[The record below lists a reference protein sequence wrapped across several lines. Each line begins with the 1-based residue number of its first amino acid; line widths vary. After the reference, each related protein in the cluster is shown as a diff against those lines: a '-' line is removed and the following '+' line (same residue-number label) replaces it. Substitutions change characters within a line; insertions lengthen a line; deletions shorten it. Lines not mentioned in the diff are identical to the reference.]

1 MTPTVYVIEKL
12 LSNGKKAF
20 DLVIMALD
28 GSITIHCK
36 SKKSAL
42 AMFDKVE
49 EEYK

>member
-1 MTPTVYVIEKL
+1 MMPTVYVIEKL

-20 DLVIMALD
+20 DLVITASD
-28 GSITIHCK
+28 GSITIHCI

-49 EEYK
+49 KEYK